1 MARPKRFELLT
12 PRFVVVRTH
21 CFITFNCLVYI
32 FVYSFSQQFQ
42 QPENIMT
49 IPKTKRVA
57 IYARVSTASQ
67 TVENQFQE
75 LRAVAKRNDWHTVA
89 ELSDNGI
96 SGSKGRDQRPAFDEL
111 LKRATR
117 REFDVVM
124 VWAIDRLGRSIQHL
138 VGFMNEMQA
147 LNVDLYIH
155 QQAIDTTTASGRM
168 IFSIFSA
175 LGEYERELIRERIK
189 AGQKRASSQGVKI
202 GRPSKMNDAVRS
214 SVKMLKDRG
223 VGIREIAKKL
233 EIGVG
238 TVYSVLRAA

>member
-1 MARPKRFELLT
+1 M
-12 PRFVVVRTH
+12 
-21 CFITFNCLVYI
+21 N
-32 FVYSFSQQFQ
+32 YS
-42 QPENIMT
+42 
-49 IPKTKRVA
+49 KTRRIA
-57 IYARVSTASQ
+57 IYARVSTATQ

-75 LRAVAKRNDWHTVA
+75 LRQVADRNGWHIVV

-117 REFDVVM
+117 REFDLIM

-138 VGFMNEMQA
+138 VGFMNEIQS
-147 LNVDLYIH
+147 LGVDLYIH

-168 IFSIFSA
+168 IFGIFSA
-175 LGEYERELIRERIK
+175 LGEYERELMRERIM
-189 AGQKRASSQGVKI
+189 AGQRRARSQGVKI
-202 GRPSKMNDAVRS
+202 GRPSKMNDAVRT
-214 SVKMLKDRG
+214 SVKLLHGNGMA
-223 VGIREIAKKL
+223 IRNISKQL